1 MKRSRVLLVAG
12 GTGGHVLPA
21 IAFGRW
27 ISERHPDVDV
37 GYMSGSRPMEL
48 EIYRSSSIEP
58 MTVGME
64 GSPLSSPR
72 GRRIKRWMDLIR
84 SFRQAGTLMRVFAP
98 NMCIMFGGYIS
109 APALII
115 SKIKGVRCAMHEQNA
130 SAGRITRLARV
141 LGVPIAAGWE
151 VCSPFKRADFTVVGV
166 PVRGLRITGR
176 DAAWR
181 SLRLPE
187 PSPEGP
193 VVVVMTG
200 SLSSAPI
207 RDMIT
212 ELAQRNEF
220 REWTFLVNDSRAA
233 KPSRSLANMFLMPT
247 RWDVAPVYSAADI
260 LVIRAGASTLSEV
273 MAMRIPAIVIPWRA
287 AAGDHQMR
295 NAMLMRDA
303 ERLRIWDENSGS
315 MDELAEQLRELKLFR
330 SAFEDQTTEKMYN
343 LADSICERLWNFAAA
358 IMHDQRASKGD
369 DGIGG

>member
-1 MKRSRVLLVAG
+1 MKRSRMLIVAG
-12 GTGGHVLPA
+12 GTGGHVIPA
-21 IAFGRW
+21 ITFGRW

-64 GSPLSSPR
+64 GSPLGSPK
-72 GRRIKRWMDLIR
+72 GRRMKRWMDLIR
-84 SFRQAGTLMRVFAP
+84 SFRQVGAVMRVFAP
-98 NMCIMFGGYIS
+98 DMCVMFGGYIS
-109 APALII
+109 APALVI
-115 SKIKGVRCAMHEQNA
+115 SKIKGIRCAMHEQNA

-141 LGVPIAAGWE
+141 LGVPIATGWE

-166 PVRGLRITGR
+166 PIRGLRITGR

-181 SLRLPE
+181 GLRLPG
-187 PSPEGP
+187 PAPGGP

-200 SLSSAPI
+200 SLGSAPI

-212 ELAQRNEF
+212 ALAQRSEF

-233 KPSRSLANMFLMPT
+233 EPARSLANMFLMPA
-247 RWDVAPVYSAADI
+247 RWDVAPLYSAADI
-260 LVIRAGASTLSEV
+260 LVLRAGASTLSEV
-273 MAMRIPAIVIPWRA
+273 RAMQIPAIVIPWRA

-295 NAMLMRDA
+295 NAMLMKDV
-303 ERLRIWDENSGS
+303 EHLRIWDENSGS
-315 MDELAEQLRELKLFR
+315 MDDLAGQLSELKLFR
-330 SAFEDQTTEKMYN
+330 PASEDQTTEKMYN

-358 IMHDQRASKGD
+358 IMHNQRAPKGD
-369 DGIGG
+369 DDIGG